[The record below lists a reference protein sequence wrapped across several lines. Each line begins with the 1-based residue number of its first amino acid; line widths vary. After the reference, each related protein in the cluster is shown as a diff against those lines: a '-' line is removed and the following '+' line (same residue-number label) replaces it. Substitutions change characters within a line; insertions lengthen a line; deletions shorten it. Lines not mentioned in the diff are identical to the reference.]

1 MVAVGLLWLPKRH
14 PRPQNIDMINIP
26 DRSYGCPPAG
36 TRPPVPAKE
45 SHAV

>member
-1 MVAVGLLWLPKRH
+1 MVAVGVDLGPKEQS
-14 PRPQNIDMINIP
+14 PAQNIDMINIQ
-26 DRSYGCPPAG
+26 DRNYGCPPAG